1 MAAEEEIER
10 MRLEL
15 EEQAMIE
22 KKNASNMVAEALIA
36 QEETTRQMN
45 EKLEQKIEEI
55 KSYEE

>member
-1 MAAEEEIER
+1 

-45 EKLEQKIEEI
+45 EKLDQKNEEI
-55 KSYEE
+55 KSYED

>member
-45 EKLEQKIEEI
+45 EKLDQKNEEI
-55 KSYEE
+55 KSYED